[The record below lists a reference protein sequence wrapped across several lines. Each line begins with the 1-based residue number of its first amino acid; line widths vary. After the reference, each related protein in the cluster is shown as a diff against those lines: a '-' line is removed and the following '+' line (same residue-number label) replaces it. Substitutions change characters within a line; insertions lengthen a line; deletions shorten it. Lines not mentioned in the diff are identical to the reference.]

1 MKARLL
7 ILAVML
13 AVGGCAAPRVKE
25 PMVESLKKDDPDTQM
40 EFWHNLSD
48 RPMTSNDDAFHGLLL
63 YMDGKDPQSDYPARV
78 RELKSRNILPGWW
91 DHPGD
96 EALRRGTL
104 AMAIVKVT
112 HLHGGVMLTVLGP
125 TPRYA
130 TRELV
135 YLGVYPPSSPN
146 QSFTGSEYVGIIGR
160 LEDYQRGDPANK
172 PAASLPGD
180 APTKVEE

>member
-1 MKARLL
+1 MRAKLL
-7 ILAVML
+7 ILAALL

-25 PMVESLKKDDPDTQM
+25 PMVETLKKDDPDTQM
-40 EFWHNLSD
+40 EFWHTLGD

-63 YMDGKDPQSDYPARV
+63 YLDGKDSYANYDARV
-78 RELKSRNILPGWW
+78 EELKSRKILPSWW
-91 DHPGD
+91 KGASD

-112 HLHGGVMLTVLGP
+112 DIHGGVMLTVLGP

-146 QSFTGSEYVGIIGR
+146 QTLTGSEYVGIIGR

-172 PAASLPGD
+172 PAADLPSE
-180 APTKVEE
+180 APTKVNE